1 MLMNAK
7 DEIIRLSHQ
16 QSAAR
21 VGRDVPAMDAMLS
34 DDFLYTNSLGKV
46 AGKADYLRRMSDPN
60 VVWKRQ
66 DLQVEDVRVV
76 GDTAVLIGTV
86 HDEAMFGTII
96 VDETYRTTRVYAR
109 TADGW
114 TCVAGHTSSI
124 SSDRA

>member
-1 MLMNAK
+1 MSAK
-7 DEIIRLSHQ
+7 DEIIRLSLE

-21 VGRDVPAMDAMLS
+21 VRRDVHTMETMLS

-46 AGKADYLRRMSDPN
+46 VNKADYLRRMADPA

-86 HDEAMFGTII
+86 HDEAQFGTIM
-96 VDETYRTTRVYAR
+96 VNETYRTTRVYSRA
-109 TADGW
+109 ADGW
-114 TCVAGHTSSI
+114 ICVAGHTSSI
-124 SSDRA
+124 SGDQA